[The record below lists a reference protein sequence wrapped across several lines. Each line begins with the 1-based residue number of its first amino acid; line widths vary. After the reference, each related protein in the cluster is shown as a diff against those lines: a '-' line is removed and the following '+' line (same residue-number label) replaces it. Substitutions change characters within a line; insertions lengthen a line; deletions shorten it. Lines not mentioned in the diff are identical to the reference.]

1 MKTAVKIPVC
11 LTMLCVF
18 AITGT
23 GLCFGKDA
31 PQPGATSEE
40 ILSDWLMQD
49 LGKDGANK
57 CFKSKTDATAEAAA
71 VQKAST
77 ELGTTGK
84 SFTAAAAKL
93 TASKVPG
100 NDPKWKDLYTKA
112 CTARRAKRLAALRGY
127 CAKIVFTRHYE
138 MGGSHYAYTEGLSD
152 AQRERHFRPGSALCL
167 LDVTANAPA
176 VETLIDSPEGVI
188 RDPDVSYDGKRILF
202 AWKKSDR
209 QDDYHLYEMDVATRK
224 VRQLTFGL
232 GFADYEGCY
241 LPDGNIL
248 FNSSRC
254 VQIVDCWWTEVSNL
268 YVCNKDGKF
277 LRRLAFDQ
285 VHSNYPQVLDDGRV
299 VYTRWDYND
308 RGQLYPQPLYQMNID
323 GTSQTEYYGNNSWF
337 PTTIAHAR
345 GIPGTSKVMAL
356 ATGHHTRQR
365 GKLCIVDS
373 KKGRQEASGVQLI
386 APIAETKSVRID
398 RYGQGGDQFQYPYP
412 FSEKEFLTTFR
423 GDRSRLRFGIYF
435 MRDDATR
442 ELLAV
447 NSKQDSNQPVPLK
460 ARKIPTIR
468 PTTVDY
474 RKKTGTFYVQD
485 VYIGPGLKGVKRGV
499 VKSLRVVALYFR
511 AAGIGSNGN
520 RGPAGGALVS
530 TPISISNGTWDV
542 KSVLGDTKVYSDG
555 SAFFKVPARLPVY
568 FQLLDEKNHV
578 VQSMRSWSTL
588 QPGENFSC
596 VGCHE
601 NKNEISLS
609 TGTTM
614 AMKAG
619 PKPLDPVFGPPRGF
633 SFPKMVQPILDK
645 HCIRCHKD
653 TTKKLGPPPRRKKG
667 APKPKID
674 TNANIDPNNKTL
686 AFSLLGTPNPDGRA
700 KRNWSDA
707 YLNLTQRGRP
717 NETVNWLNVQS
728 IPPMLPPYFAGANKS
743 KIFEHISG
751 PKCNVKLSEQELAI
765 IACWIDLLVPYCGDY
780 AEAGAWND
788 GDHAKHKRFMDKRR
802 RMEAIEAANIQ
813 EMLTGKRP
821 VGAPTDKDPPQTAA
835 PATGYRNLA
844 LNPKD
849 VMGDS
854 KVFPHASTNSV
865 CRNNP
870 VFGAHNVINGKTANT
885 GHGGAFPSWGPDKR
899 EDLWIK
905 IDLGKTFEI
914 DKIVLWIR
922 AQERHDKHWH
932 SATLVFSDGS
942 KEKISIKWTKDPQT
956 FKFKKRK
963 VKWVKFTELV
973 QKKPL
978 GWCAFSEVQ
987 IWGQ

>member
-1 MKTAVKIPVC
+1 MKMTIK
-11 LTMLCVF
+11 LLLCVTLSCLVL
-18 AITGT
+18 AGDSV
-23 GLCFGKDA
+23 GLAKEA
-31 PQPGATSEE
+31 QQPGASPDQ
-40 ILSDWLMQD
+40 IMSDWVLQD
-49 LGKDGANK
+49 FGKTDASK
-57 CFKSKTDATAEAAA
+57 CFKSKKDCTLEAAA
-71 VQKAST
+71 VAKVVA
-77 ELGTTGK
+77 ELGAVGADFK
-84 SFTAAAAKL
+84 AEAAKL
-93 TASKVPG
+93 TAAKTPG
-100 NDPKWKDLYTKA
+100 GDKKWKDLYTRAAKV
-112 CTARRAKRLAALRGY
+112 RRAKRLKLVSIR
-127 CAKIVFTRHYE
+127 CKKIVFTRHYE

-152 AQRERHFRPGSALCL
+152 AQRERHFKPGSALCL
-167 LDVTANAPA
+167 LDVSGDKPM
-176 VETLIDSPEGVI
+176 VETLIDDPKGVI

-224 VRQLTFGL
+224 IRQLTFGL

-248 FNSSRC
+248 FNSTRC

-277 LRRLAFDQ
+277 LRRVAFDQ

-308 RGQLYPQPLYQMNID
+308 RGQLYPQPLYQMNPD

-337 PTTIAHAR
+337 PTTIGHAR

-386 APIAETKSVRID
+386 APIAETKSVKID
-398 RYGQGGDQFQYPYP
+398 RYGQRGDQFQYPYP
-412 FSEKEFLTTFR
+412 FSEKEFLVTFR
-423 GDRSRLRFGIYF
+423 ADGSRLRFGIYF
-435 MRDDATR
+435 MRDDASR

-447 NSKQDSNQPVPLK
+447 NAGQDSNQPVPLK
-460 ARKIPTIR
+460 ARKVPNIR

-499 VKSLRVVALYFR
+499 VKTLRVVALEFR
-511 AAGIGSNGN
+511 AAGIGANGN

-530 TPISISNGTWDV
+530 TPISIGNGTWDI
-542 KSVLGDTKVYSDG
+542 KHVLGDTPVQSDG
-555 SAFFKVPARLPVY
+555 SAFFEVPARTPVY

-588 QPGENFSC
+588 QPGEKFSC

-609 TGTTM
+609 TGTTI

-619 PKPLDPVFGPPRGF
+619 PKKLKPFYDSTGGF
-633 SFPKMVQPILDK
+633 SFPKMIQPILDK
-645 HCIRCHKD
+645 HCIKCHDGK
-653 TTKKLGPPPRRKKG
+653 
-667 APKPKID
+667 
-674 TNANIDPNNKTL
+674 
-686 AFSLLGTPNPDGRA
+686 TPNAMSLMSTPQTNKRA
-700 KRNWSDA
+700 KRDWSEA
-707 YLNLTQRGRP
+707 YLSLTKNGKP
-717 NETVNWLNVQS
+717 NEMINWLNVQS
-728 IPPMLPPYFAGANKS
+728 VPPMLEPYFKGANKS
-743 KIFEHISG
+743 KIFEQIAGEHC
-751 PKCNVKLSEQELAI
+751 KTKLSQEELDK
-765 IACWIDLLVPYCGDY
+765 IACWIDLLVPFCGDY
-780 AEAGAWND
+780 AEAGAWNE

-802 RMEAIEAANIQ
+802 RMELIEAANIE

-821 VGAPTDKDPPQTAA
+821 AGAPSDKDPVVAT
-835 PATGYRNLA
+835 TGYRNLA

-865 CRNNP
+865 CRNDK
-870 VFGAHNVINGKTANT
+870 VYAAKNVINGKTANT
-885 GHGGAFPSWGPDKR
+885 GHGGRFPSWGPDRR

-905 IDLGKTFEI
+905 IDMGKEFEV

-932 SATLVFSDGS
+932 SATLEFSDGS
-942 KEKISIKWTKDPQT
+942 KEKLNIKWTKEPQT

-963 VKWVKFTELV
+963 VKWVKFSELV

>member
-1 MKTAVKIPVC
+1 MKTSVKIALSLVFMWSMLAAGGVAIC
-11 LTMLCVF
+11 L
-18 AITGT
+18 G
-23 GLCFGKDA
+23 A
-31 PQPGATSEE
+31 PATAPGATADQ
-40 ILSDWLMQD
+40 IMIDWLGQD
-49 LGKDGANK
+49 LGKDNAKK
-57 CFKSKTDATAEAAA
+57 CFKSKSDGNLEAEAVKKAAGELGAAGKALTAEAA
-71 VQKAST
+71 
-77 ELGTTGK
+77 
-84 SFTAAAAKL
+84 KL
-93 TASKVPG
+93 TTAKVPG
-100 NDPKWKDLYTKA
+100 NDPKWKDLYTRA
-112 CTARRAKRLAALRGY
+112 AAARRAKRLGILRIR
-127 CAKIVFTRHYE
+127 CKKIVFTKHYE

-167 LDVTANAPA
+167 LDVSGTEPK
-176 VETLIDSPEGVI
+176 VETLIDDPNGVI

-209 QDDYHLYEMDVATRK
+209 QDDYHLYEMDVASRK
-224 VRQLTFGL
+224 IRQLTFGL
-232 GFADYEGCY
+232 GFADYEGVY

-248 FNSSRC
+248 FNSTRC

-277 LRRLAFDQ
+277 LRRVAFDQ

-308 RGQLYPQPLYQMNID
+308 RGQLYPQPLYQMNPD

-356 ATGHHTRQR
+356 ASGHHTRQR

-386 APIAETKSVRID
+386 APVVETKSVKVD
-398 RYGQGGDQFQYPYP
+398 RYGQRGDQFQYPYP

-423 GDRSRLRFGIYF
+423 ADGSGLRFGIFF
-435 MRDDATR
+435 MRDDASR

-447 NSKQDSNQPVPLK
+447 DVKQDSNQPVVLK

-468 PTTVDY
+468 PSTVDY

-485 VYIGPGLKGVKRGV
+485 VYIGPGLKGIERGV
-499 VKSLRVVALYFR
+499 VKSLRVIALEFR

-530 TPISISNGTWDV
+530 TPIAIGNGTWDI
-542 KSVLGDTKVYSDG
+542 KHVLGDTKVHPDG
-555 SAFFKVPARLPVY
+555 SAFFEVPARTPVY
-568 FQLLDEKNHV
+568 FQLLDAKDQV

-588 QPGENFSC
+588 QPGEKFSC

-609 TGTTM
+609 TGTTQ

-645 HCIRCHKD
+645 HCIKCHKD
-653 TTKKLGPPPRRKKG
+653 SSKKLGPAPRRKKG
-667 APKPKID
+667 APKPKIN
-674 TNANIDPNNKTL
+674 TNATIDPNEKNL
-686 AFSLLGTPNPDGRA
+686 AFSLLSTPNTDGRA
-700 KRNWSDA
+700 KRDWSEA
-707 YLNLTQRGRP
+707 YLNLTHRGRP
-717 NETVNWLNVQS
+717 NPNVNWLNVQS
-728 IPPMLPPYFAGANKS
+728 IPPMLPPYFAGSNKS
-743 KIFEHISG
+743 KIFEHIAG
-751 PKCNVKLSEQELAI
+751 PKCNVKLSKHELAI
-765 IACWIDLLVPYCGDY
+765 IACWIDLLVPFCGDY

-788 GDHAKHKRFMDKRR
+788 GDKAKHKRFMDKRR
-802 RMEAIEAANIQ
+802 RMELIEAANIE

-821 VGAPTDKDPPQTAA
+821 AGAPTDKDPPVIT
-835 PATGYRNLA
+835 TGYRNLA

-865 CRNNP
+865 CRNDRVYAAN
-870 VFGAHNVINGKTANT
+870 NVVNGKTANT
-885 GHGGAFPSWGPDKR
+885 GHGGRFPSWGPDRR

-905 IDLGKTFEI
+905 IDLGKSYQI
-914 DKIVLWIR
+914 DKLVLWIR

-932 SATLVFSDGS
+932 SATLEFSDGS
-942 KEKISIKWTKDPQT
+942 KEKINIKWTKEPQT
-956 FKFKKRK
+956 FKFRKRK
-963 VKWVKFTELV
+963 ASWVKFTNLG

>member
-1 MKTAVKIPVC
+1 MKSAARISLHLTFMWWMLATAVAV
-11 LTMLCVF
+11 
-18 AITGT
+18 G
-23 GLCFGKDA
+23 FGKDA
-31 PQPGATSEE
+31 PQPGATGEE
-40 ILSDWLMQD
+40 ILSDWVHQD
-49 LGKDGANK
+49 VGKDSAKK
-57 CFKSKTDATAEAAA
+57 CFKSKRDATVEAAA
-71 VQKAST
+71 MQKVVA
-77 ELGTTGK
+77 ELGAAGK
-84 SFTAAAAKL
+84 AFGAAAAKL

-100 NDPKWKDLYTKA
+100 NDPKWKALYTEA
-112 CTARRAKRLAALRGY
+112 CMTRRAKRLAALRGH
-127 CAKIVFTRHYE
+127 CGKIVFTRHYE

-152 AQRERHFRPGSALCL
+152 AQRERNFRPVSALCL
-167 LDVTANAPA
+167 LDVTGDVPT
-176 VETLIDSPEGVI
+176 VETLIDAPKGVI

-202 AWKKSDR
+202 AWKKVDR
-209 QDDYHLYEMDVATRK
+209 LDDYHLYEMDVATRK

-268 YVCNKDGKF
+268 YVCNKDGKY

-308 RGQLYPQPLYQMNID
+308 RGQLYPQPLYQMNPD

-356 ATGHHTRQR
+356 ASGHHTRQR

-386 APIAETKSVRID
+386 APITETKSVKVD
-398 RYGQGGDQFQYPYP
+398 RYGQRGDQFQYPYP
-412 FSEKEFLTTFR
+412 FNEKEFLTTFR
-423 GDRSRLRFGIYF
+423 GDGSGLKFGIYF

-447 NSKQDSNQPVPLK
+447 NGQQDSNQPVPLK
-460 ARKIPTIR
+460 ARKVPNIR

-485 VYIGPGLKGVKRGV
+485 VYIGPGLKGIERGV
-499 VKSLRVVALYFR
+499 VKKLRVVALEFR

-530 TPISISNGTWDV
+530 TPIAIGNGTWDV
-542 KSVLGDTKVYSDG
+542 KSVLGDTKVHSDG
-555 SAFFKVPARLPVY
+555 SAFFTVPARTPVY

-588 QPGENFSC
+588 QPGERFSC

-609 TGTTM
+609 TGTTL

-619 PKPLDPVFGPPRGF
+619 AKTLDPVFGPPAGF

-645 HCIRCHKD
+645 HCIKCHDGK
-653 TTKKLGPPPRRKKG
+653 TPNAMSLMST
-667 APKPKID
+667 PKPDK
-674 TNANIDPNNKTL
+674 
-686 AFSLLGTPNPDGRA
+686 RA
-700 KRNWSDA
+700 KRGWSEA
-707 YLNLTQRGRP
+707 YLNLTQRGKP
-717 NETVNWLNVQS
+717 NEMVNWLNVQS
-728 IPPMLPPYFAGANKS
+728 IPPMLPPYFKGANKS
-743 KIFEHISG
+743 KIFEQIAGEHC
-751 PKCNVKLSEQELAI
+751 KTKLSEKELAI
-765 IACWIDLLVPYCGDY
+765 LACWIDLLVPYCGDY
-780 AEAGAWND
+780 AEAGVWNEA
-788 GDHAKHKRFMDKRR
+788 DHAKHKRFMDKRK
-802 RMEAIEAANIQ
+802 RMEDIEAANIQ

-821 VGAPTDKDPPQTAA
+821 AGAPSDKDIVVAT
-835 PATGYRNLA
+835 TGYRNVA

-849 VMGDS
+849 TMGDAKS
-854 KVFPHASTNSV
+854 FPHASTNSV
-865 CRNNP
+865 CRNDKVYAAN
-870 VFGAHNVINGKTANT
+870 NVINGKTANT
-885 GHGGAFPSWGPDKR
+885 GHGGRFPSWGPDKR
-899 EDLWIK
+899 EDLWIQ
-905 IDLGKTFEI
+905 IDLGKTLEI

-932 SATLVFSDGS
+932 SATLEFSDGS
-942 KEKISIKWTKDPQT
+942 KEKIKIKWTKEPQT
-956 FKFKKRK
+956 FKFRKRK
-963 VKWVKFTELV
+963 VKSVKFTELV
-973 QKKPL
+973 QKKPM
-978 GWCAFSEVQ
+978 GWCAFSEIQ
-987 IWGQ
+987 IWGK

>member
-1 MKTAVKIPVC
+1 MRKSMKIMASLAFIPWLLTAAAAVC
-11 LTMLCVF
+11 LG
-18 AITGT
+18 AE
-23 GLCFGKDA
+23 KA
-31 PQPGATSEE
+31 QPGATVDQ
-40 ILSDWLMQD
+40 IRRDWLHQD
-49 LGKDGANK
+49 FGKEGMNK
-57 CFKSKTDATAEAAA
+57 CFKSRDDCTLEAGAIKKIVA
-71 VQKAST
+71 
-77 ELGTTGK
+77 ELG
-84 SFTAAAAKL
+84 AAGEGFELEAAKL
-93 TASKVPG
+93 TAAKTPG
-100 NDPKWKDLYTKA
+100 NDPKWRDLYIRAATV
-112 CTARRAKRLAALRGY
+112 RRAKRLKLLSIR
-127 CAKIVFTRHYE
+127 CKKIVFTRHFE

-152 AQRERHFRPGSALCL
+152 AQRERHFRPGSALCM
-167 LDVTANAPA
+167 LDVSGPEPK
-176 VETLIDSPEGVI
+176 VETLIDDPNGVI

-209 QDDYHLYEMDVATRK
+209 QDDYHLYEMDAATRK
-224 VRQLTFGL
+224 IRQLTFGL
-232 GFADYEGCY
+232 GFADYEGVY

-248 FNSSRC
+248 FNSTRC

-268 YVCNKDGKF
+268 YVCNKDGKY
-277 LRRLAFDQ
+277 LRRIAFDQ

-337 PTTIAHAR
+337 PTTIMHAR
-345 GIPGTSKVMAL
+345 GIPGTGKVMAL
-356 ATGHHTRQR
+356 ASGHHTRQR
-365 GKLCIVDS
+365 GKLCIVDP

-386 APIAETKSVRID
+386 APITETKAVRVD
-398 RYGQGGDQFQYPYP
+398 RYGQRGDQFQYPYP

-423 GDRSRLRFGIYF
+423 ADGGGLRFGIFF
-435 MRDDATR
+435 MRDDGSR

-447 NSKQDSNQPVPLK
+447 NDKQDSNQPVVLK

-468 PTTVDY
+468 PSTVDW

-485 VYIGPGLKGVKRGV
+485 VYIGPGLKGVERGV
-499 VKSLRVVALYFR
+499 VKTLRVIELEFR

-530 TPISISNGTWDV
+530 TPIAIGNGTWDV
-542 KSVLGDTKVYSDG
+542 KHVLGDTKVHADG
-555 SAFFKVPARLPVY
+555 SAFFEVPARTPVY
-568 FQLLDEKNHV
+568 FQLLDDKNQV

-588 QPGENFSC
+588 QPGEKFSC

-609 TGTTM
+609 TGTTQ

-619 PKPLDPVFGPPRGF
+619 PKPLDPIFGPPRGF
-633 SFPKMVQPILDK
+633 SFPRMVQPILDK

-653 TTKKLGPPPRRKKG
+653 SSKTLGPPPRRKKNT
-667 APKPKID
+667 PKPKVN
-674 TNANIDPNNKTL
+674 TNATIDPNARNL
-686 AFSLLGTPNPDGRA
+686 AFSLLSTPKPDARA
-700 KRNWSDA
+700 KRNWSEA

-717 NETVNWLNVQS
+717 NEIVNWLNVQS
-728 IPPMLPPYFAGANKS
+728 IPPMLPPYFKGACKS
-743 KIFEHISG
+743 KIFEHIAG
-751 PKCNVKLSEQELAI
+751 PKCNVKLSKHELAI
-765 IACWIDLLVPYCGDY
+765 ISCWIDLLVPYCGDY
-780 AEAGAWND
+780 AEAGAWNE

-802 RMEAIEAANIQ
+802 RMELIEAANIE

-821 VGAPTDKDPPQTAA
+821 AGAPTDKDPPVVT
-835 PATGYRNLA
+835 TGYRNLA

-865 CRNNP
+865 CRGQKCY
-870 VFGAHNVINGKTANT
+870 GAQNVIDGKTANT
-885 GHGGAFPSWGPDKR
+885 GHGGRFPSWGPDRR
-899 EDLWIK
+899 EDLWLK
-905 IDLGKTFEI
+905 IDLGKAYEI
-914 DKIVLWIR
+914 DKLVLWIR
-922 AQERHDKHWH
+922 AEERHDKHWH
-932 SATLVFSDGS
+932 SATLEFSDGS
-942 KEKISIKWTKDPQT
+942 KERINIKWTRKPQT
-956 FKFKKRK
+956 FKFRKRK
-963 VKWVKFTELV
+963 ASWVKFTELV

>member
-11 LTMLCVF
+11 LALMWCVL
-18 AITGT
+18 AITGA

-31 PQPGATSEE
+31 PQPGATAEE
-40 ILSDWLMQD
+40 ILSDWLHQD
-49 LGKDGANK
+49 LGKDGSKK
-57 CFKSKTDATAEAAA
+57 CFKSKADATVEAAA
-71 VQKAST
+71 MKKVVA
-77 ELGTTGK
+77 ELGGAGK
-84 SFTAAAAKL
+84 SLTAAAARL

-100 NDPKWKDLYTKA
+100 NDPKWKDLYTRA
-112 CTARRAKRLAALRGY
+112 CTARRAKRLTALRGY
-127 CAKIVFTRHYE
+127 CGKIVFTRHYL

-152 AQRERHFRPGSALCL
+152 AQRERHFRPGAALCL
-167 LDVTANAPA
+167 LDVTGDTPT
-176 VETLIDSPEGVI
+176 VETLVDTPQGVI

-202 AWKKSDR
+202 SWKKSDR

-224 VRQLTFGL
+224 IRQLTFGL

-248 FNSSRC
+248 FNSTRC
-254 VQIVDCWWTEVSNL
+254 VQIVDCWWTEVSNMYL
-268 YVCNKDGKF
+268 CDKDGKF
-277 LRRLAFDQ
+277 IRRIAFDQ

-308 RGQLYPQPLYQMNID
+308 RGQLYPQPLFQMNID

-345 GIPGTSKVMAL
+345 GIPGTSKVMAI
-356 ATGHHTRQR
+356 ATGHHSRQK

-373 KKGRQEASGVQLI
+373 SKGRQEASGVRFL
-386 APIAETKSVRID
+386 APLSQPKAVRID
-398 RYGQGGDQFQYPYP
+398 SYGQRGDQFQYPYP
-412 FSEKEFLTTFR
+412 FNEKEFLTTFR
-423 GDRSRLRFGIYF
+423 ADGSRLRFGIYF

-447 NSKQDSNQPVPLK
+447 NSKQDSNQPVLLK
-460 ARKIPTIR
+460 ARKIPTVR

-520 RGPAGGALVS
+520 GGPGGGALVS
-530 TPISISNGTWDV
+530 TPIAIRNGTWDV
-542 KSVLGDTKVYSDG
+542 KSVLGSTKVYPDG
-555 SAFFKVPARLPVY
+555 SAFFTVPARLPVY

-588 QPGENFSC
+588 QPGEKFSC

-609 TGTTM
+609 TGTTQ

-619 PKPLDPVFGPPRGF
+619 PQKLDLFYGPPVGF
-633 SFPKMVQPILDK
+633 SFPKLIQPILDK
-645 HCIRCHKD
+645 HCIKCHKD
-653 TTKKLGPPPRRKKG
+653 RKQRGPSKNP
-667 APKPKID
+667 A
-674 TNANIDPNNKTL
+674 DPNN
-686 AFSLLGTPNPDGRA
+686 AFSLLSTPNPDGRA
-700 KRNWSDA
+700 KRAWSDS

-717 NETVNWLNVQS
+717 NEMVHWLNVQS
-728 IPPMLPPYFAGANKS
+728 IPPMLPPYFSGATKS
-743 KIFEHISG
+743 KIFEQIAG
-751 PKCNVKLSEQELAI
+751 DKCKVKLSRKELDML
-765 IACWIDLLVPYCGDY
+765 ACWLDLLVPFCGDY
-780 AEAGAWND
+780 VEGNIWND
-788 GDHAKHKRFMDKRR
+788 GDKAKHKRFMDKRR

-821 VGAPTDKDPPQTAA
+821 AGAPTDREPPV
-835 PATGYRNLA
+835 ATMGYRNVA

-849 VMGDS
+849 TMGDS
-854 KVFPHASTNSV
+854 KTYPHASTNSV
-865 CRNNP
+865 CRNDRVYAAN
-870 VFGAHNVINGKTANT
+870 NVINGKTANT
-885 GHGGAFPSWGPDKR
+885 GHGGRFPSWGPDRR

-922 AQERHDKHWH
+922 AEPRHDKHWH
-932 SATLVFSDGS
+932 SATIEFSDGS
-942 KEKISIKWTKDPQT
+942 KEKIKIAWTKEPQT

-987 IWGQ
+987 IWGK

>member
-1 MKTAVKIPVC
+1 MKSVVC
-11 LTMLCVF
+11 LMVLCAF
-18 AITGT
+18 AMAVPGV
-23 GLCFGKDA
+23 CFGKNA
-31 PQPGATSEE
+31 PQPGATDGQ
-40 ILSDWLMQD
+40 ILSDWMMQD
-49 LGKDGANK
+49 IGKAGAAK
-57 CFKSKTDATAEAAA
+57 CFKSKSDARAEAAVIKKVTTQLGADGKALSAEA
-71 VQKAST
+71 VKLAASG
-77 ELGTTGK
+77 L
-84 SFTAAAAKL
+84 
-93 TASKVPG
+93 PG
-100 NDPKWKDLYTKA
+100 GDPKWKELYA
-112 CTARRAKRLAALRGY
+112 RVCGVRRAKRLAALREHCG
-127 CAKIVFTRHYE
+127 KIVFTRHYE

-152 AQRERHFRPGSALCL
+152 AQRERHFRPVSALCL
-167 LDVTANAPA
+167 LDVTGKTPT
-176 VETLIDSPEGVI
+176 VETLIDAPKGVI

-209 QDDYHLYEMDVATRK
+209 KDDYHLYEMDVATRK

-248 FNSSRC
+248 FNSTRC

-268 YVCNKDGKF
+268 YVCNKDGKY

-308 RGQLYPQPLYQMNID
+308 RGQLYPQPLYQMNPD

-345 GIPGTSKVMAL
+345 GIPGTTKVMAL
-356 ATGHHTRQR
+356 ATGHHTHQR
-365 GKLCIVDS
+365 GKLCIVDPS
-373 KKGRQEASGVQLI
+373 KGRQEASGVQLI
-386 APIAETKSVRID
+386 APVTETKAVRVD
-398 RYGQGGDQFQYPYP
+398 RYGQKGDQFQYPYP
-412 FSEKEFLTTFR
+412 FNEKEFLVTYR
-423 GDRSRLRFGIYF
+423 ADGSGLKFGIYF
-435 MRDDATR
+435 MRDDASR

-447 NSKQDSNQPVPLK
+447 SGKQDSSQPIALK
-460 ARKIPTIR
+460 ARKTPNIR

-485 VYIGPGLKGVKRGV
+485 VYIGPGLKGIKRGV
-499 VKSLRVVALYFR
+499 VKSLRVVALDFR
-511 AAGIGSNGN
+511 AAGIGANGN

-530 TPISISNGTWDV
+530 TPISINNGTWDV
-542 KSVLGDTKVYSDG
+542 KSVLGDTKVHADG
-555 SAFFKVPARLPVY
+555 SAFFTVPARTPVY

-588 QPGENFSC
+588 QPGERFSC

-609 TGTTM
+609 TGTTL

-619 PKPLDPVFGPPRGF
+619 PKPLNPVFGPPRGF

-645 HCIRCHKD
+645 HCIKCHKD
-653 TTKKLGPPPRRKKG
+653 TTKRLGPPPRRKKG

-686 AFSLLGTPNPDGRA
+686 AFSLLSTPNKDGRA

-717 NETVNWLNVQS
+717 NEMVNWLNVQS
-728 IPPMLPPYFAGANKS
+728 IPPMLPPYFKGANKS
-743 KIFEHISG
+743 KIFAHIAG
-751 PKCNVKLSEQELAI
+751 PKCNVKLSKHELAI

-788 GDHAKHKRFMDKRR
+788 GDKAKHKRFMDKRR

-821 VGAPTDKDPPQTAA
+821 AGAPSDKDPPQAA
-835 PATGYRNLA
+835 VATTGYRNLA

-849 VMGDS
+849 TMGTAKS
-854 KVFPHASTNSV
+854 YPHASTNSV
-865 CRNNP
+865 YRGDRVYAAC
-870 VFGAHNVINGKTANT
+870 NVIDGKTANT
-885 GHGGAFPSWGPDKR
+885 GHGGRFPSWGPDRR

-905 IDLGKTFEI
+905 IDLGKPFEI

-922 AQERHDKHWH
+922 AHERHDKHWH
-932 SATLVFSDGS
+932 STTLEFSDGS
-942 KEKISIKWTKDPQT
+942 TEKIDIKWTKAPQT
-956 FKFKKRK
+956 FKFAKRK
-963 VKWVKFTELV
+963 VKWVKFTKLV

-978 GWCAFSEVQ
+978 GWCALSEIQV
-987 IWGQ
+987 WGK

>member
-11 LTMLCVF
+11 LMLTWCVL
-18 AITGT
+18 AITGS
-23 GLCFGKDA
+23 GFCFGKEA
-31 PQPGATSEE
+31 PQPGATADE

-57 CFKSKTDATAEAAA
+57 CFKSKADATAEAAS
-71 VQKAST
+71 VQKASA
-77 ELGTTGK
+77 ELGAAGK

-100 NDPKWKDLYTKA
+100 NDPKWKDLYTRA
-112 CTARRAKRLAALRGY
+112 CTERRAKRLAALRGY
-127 CAKIVFTRHYE
+127 CGKIVFTRHYL

-167 LDVTANAPA
+167 LDVTGAAPT
-176 VETLIDSPEGVI
+176 VETLIDSPDGVI

-224 VRQLTFGL
+224 TRQLTFGL
-232 GFADYEGCY
+232 GFADYESCY

-248 FNSSRC
+248 FNSTRC
-254 VQIVDCWWTEVSNL
+254 VQIVDCWWTEVSNMYL
-268 YVCNKDGKF
+268 CDKDGKF
-277 LRRLAFDQ
+277 IRRIAFDQ

-308 RGQLYPQPLYQMNID
+308 RGQLYPQPLFQMNID

-345 GIPGTSKVMAL
+345 GIPGTSKVMAI
-356 ATGHHTRQR
+356 ATGHHSRQK

-373 KKGRQEASGVQLI
+373 SKGRQEASGVQLI
-386 APIAETKSVRID
+386 APVVETKSVRVD
-398 RYGQGGDQFQYPYP
+398 SYGQRGDQHQYPYP

-423 GDRSRLRFGIYF
+423 ADGSRLRFGIYF

-460 ARKIPTIR
+460 TRKIPTIR

-485 VYIGPGLKGVKRGV
+485 VYIGPGLKGIKRGV
-499 VKSLRVVALYFR
+499 VKSLRVVALDFR

-530 TPISISNGTWDV
+530 TPISINNGTWDV
-542 KSVLGDTKVYSDG
+542 KSVLGDTKVHSDG
-555 SAFFKVPARLPVY
+555 SAFFEVPARLPVY

-588 QPGENFSC
+588 QPGEKFSC

-619 PKPLDPVFGPPRGF
+619 PKPLDPIFGPPRGF

-645 HCIRCHKD
+645 HCIKCHKD

-686 AFSLLGTPNPDGRA
+686 AFSLLSKPNPDGRA

-717 NETVNWLNVQS
+717 NEVVNWLNVQS
-728 IPPMLPPYFAGANKS
+728 IPPMLPPYFAGACKS

-751 PKCNVKLSEQELAI
+751 PKCNVKLSKQELAL

-821 VGAPTDKDPPQTAA
+821 AGAPSDKDPPQAA
-835 PATGYRNLA
+835 ATGYRNLA

-865 CRNNP
+865 CRNDRVYAAN
-870 VFGAHNVINGKTANT
+870 NVINGKTANT
-885 GHGGAFPSWGPDKR
+885 GHGGRFPSWGPDRR

-905 IDLGKTFEI
+905 IDLGKSCEI
-914 DKIVLWIR
+914 DKLVLWIR

-932 SATLVFSDGS
+932 SATLEFSDGS
-942 KEKISIKWTKDPQT
+942 KEKINIKWTKQPQT
-956 FKFKKRK
+956 FKFRKRK
-963 VKWVKFTELV
+963 ASWVKFTELV

-987 IWGQ
+987 IWGK